1 MKLVESDDF
10 NLEMPVDD
18 LDLAGPVRKVTIPA
32 DSSISISFPVRMTTI
47 GDVDIKV
54 VALSNIAYDSLI
66 RTIHVKVSFVKQ
78 KFLSFIFYLKYK
90 NV

>member
-1 MKLVESDDF
+1 MKLVESEDF

-78 KFLSFIFYLKYK
+78 KFLNFIFYLK
-90 NV
+90 

>member
-1 MKLVESDDF
+1 MKLVESEDF